1 MIIFLSELQK
11 DHLRLLHQHST
22 QVLVDF
28 CKLAIDFLNNG
39 INQKKYCIAAEKL
52 NVSSTTIQNLVH
64 ALTCLIVEGCKHNLL
79 EADFKSS
86 LAIAGFTEEQSD
98 VLIKFY
104 STKKTE
110 LSQALNLLQVK
121 DPNYQDLIWRF
132 EVQVASRISKEE
144 VRPTI
149 LMDFVLSMPKPFGK
163 NQDDKKNN
171 QPTYKHYQKTTNM
184 SIPSAKTARQCQHC
198 IQHILLQCNLSNLMH
213 LTNKLDLALK
223 ESKTQHVRKVQRAL
237 Q

>member
-39 INQKKYCIAAEKL
+39 INQKKYSIAAEKL
-52 NVSSTTIQNLVH
+52 NVSSTAIQNLVH
-64 ALTCLIVEGCKHNLL
+64 ALTSLIVEGCKHNLL
-79 EADFKSS
+79 ETDFKSS
-86 LAIAGFTEEQSD
+86 LAIAGFTEEQSE
-98 VLIKFY
+98 VLMKFY

-110 LSQALNLLQVK
+110 LSEALNLLQIK
-121 DPNYQDLIWRF
+121 DPSYQDLIWRF
-132 EVQVASRISKEE
+132 EIQVASRISNEE

-149 LMDFVLSMPKPFGK
+149 LIDFVLSMPKPFGK
-163 NQDDKKNN
+163 TQADKKNN
-171 QPTYKHYQKTTNM
+171 EDTYNVYQTTNM
-184 SIPSAKTARQCQHC
+184 PIQSAKTARQCQHT
-198 IQHILLQCNLSNLMH
+198 IQHILLQCNLSNLVH
-213 LTNKLDLALK
+213 LANKLDIALK